1 MEMNENWRKENWGK
15 FGWYIEDENLVKAF
29 WLPEVE
35 FANPES
41 TVSGN
46 ISESTVKILEDKLT
60 WHSKSL
66 TPQPHLFSAIASNSL
81 MAFKLSEELGGGFMI
96 VLPEGLTNFQ
106 TIAIARNKLDA
117 TTNRIKLILNITLL
131 IITITVLILSL
142 KPFIRILSLN
152 VEQYMFLV
160 EKLKKMGRDDLGD
173 LTGIYPGYYVFES
186 IFGAIFVLGLIF
198 ILFYLVIK
206 FKKLNHKV
214 LSYSFAIVLLF
225 LIACFISWKV
235 EINND
240 FEALKLLSK
249 SDIRFTFF
257 YAKIDGDIN
266 KYAYFEKKSYVSLA
280 LVFICCI
287 ISMFHRKSL
296 NYFSKSE

>member
-1 MEMNENWRKENWGK
+1 MNENWNLEKRNN
-15 FGWYIEDENLVKAF
+15 FGWYLEGQNEIKAF

-46 ISESTVKILEDKLT
+46 ISESTVKILEDKLFNY
-60 WHSKSL
+60 SISL
-66 TPQPHLFSAIASNSL
+66 TPQTHLFSAIASNSL

-96 VLPEGLTNFQ
+96 VLPVGLTNFQ
-106 TIAIARNKLDA
+106 TIAIGRNKLDA
-117 TTNRIKLILNITLL
+117 TTNRIQLFKNITLI
-131 IITITVLILSL
+131 IITITVLILSF

-160 EKLKKMGRDDLGD
+160 EELKKTGRNDLGD

-214 LSYSFAIVLLF
+214 LSYSFGIVLLF
-225 LIACFISWKV
+225 LISCFISWKI

-249 SDIRFTFF
+249 SDRRFTFF

-296 NYFSKSE
+296 NYVRKSE